1 MATLLRLAYDGQ
13 GFVGAAYQ
21 PTGRTV
27 SGELLGALARLGEGA
42 ARVDVASRTDA
53 GVHAQGQVAAVEGLV
68 RLDAQRLVRGLRQ
81 QLPPDLVVVAFAE
94 GGLTAGP
101 KTYVYR
107 LDLSEWPD
115 PWARHTHWA
124 PPSGVQVERLA
135 AAWEAMPGSRD
146 WGAFVRRGERRT
158 DLVRTLHEAR
168 VEVAGPRVALWV
180 RGEGFP
186 YRLVRSLVGGAVEV
200 ARGIAPWEAW
210 LAALAGAPS
219 PVSAQQAPAHGL
231 CLAHIEVEASWRAP

>member
-13 GFVGAAYQ
+13 GFHGAARQ

-27 SGELLGALARLGEGA
+27 VGELTAALARLGESD

-53 GVHAQGQVAAVEGLV
+53 GVHAEGQVASVEGLM
-68 RLDAQRLVRGLRQ
+68 RLDAERLVRGLRQ

-94 GGLTAGP
+94 APLNAGA

-107 LDLSEWPD
+107 LDLSPWPD

-124 PPSGVQVERLA
+124 PPGGVDVDRLC
-135 AAWEAMPGSRD
+135 AAWDAVVGTRD
-146 WGAFVRRGERRT
+146 WSAFARRGEART
-158 DLVRTLHEAR
+158 DLVRTVHEAR
-168 VEVAGPRVALWV
+168 ADVAGTRVALWV
-180 RGEGFP
+180 TGQGFP

-200 ARGIAPWEAW
+200 GRAIATPSAW
-210 LAALAGAPS
+210 QAALAGQPGT
-219 PVSAQQAPAHGL
+219 VSAQQAPAHGL
-231 CLAHIEVEASWRAP
+231 CLAHIDVAAAWRAP